1 MDRNE
6 FSVLIVD
13 DEPEA
18 RSLLKSLLS
27 EIKNVRVIGE
37 ADTAEKALYYL
48 VEHYPQ
54 LVFLDLSMPG
64 KSGIEFIQLLQNRN
78 VDVSIVIV
86 SAYKKYAVEALRNG
100 VYDFILKPV
109 DPNDLRRVTEKH
121 QRLDKKSMPAKLM
134 EVLNSIKEE
143 SKIRISSKHS
153 YILLNPDEIVYCES
167 NEGYTNIYLTN
178 GKTEVSNTSLSQ
190 IENKIKNYDFFRLGR
205 SILINK
211 NHVRAI
217 NKTTN
222 KCILRINE
230 TNYEINT
237 SRKSINEL
245 LMNNYNYA

>member
-78 VDVSIVIV
+78 VDVSIVVV

-109 DPNDLRRVTEKH
+109 D
-121 QRLDKKSMPAKLM
+121 
-134 EVLNSIKEE
+134 LN
-143 SKIRISSKHS
+143 
-153 YILLNPDEIVYCES
+153 Y
-167 NEGYTNIYLTN
+167 
-178 GKTEVSNTSLSQ
+178 SLSLD
-190 IENKIKNYDFFRLGR
+190 NYL
-205 SILINK
+205 SKL
-211 NHVRAI
+211 
-217 NKTTN
+217 
-222 KCILRINE
+222 
-230 TNYEINT
+230 
-237 SRKSINEL
+237 S
-245 LMNNYNYA
+245 

>member
-1 MDRNE
+1 MDRKE

-27 EIKNVRVIGE
+27 EIKNVCVIGE
-37 ADTAEKALYYL
+37 ADNAEKALYFL
-48 VEHYPQ
+48 VKHYPQ
-54 LVFLDLSMPG
+54 LVFIDLSMPG
-64 KSGIEFIQLLQNRN
+64 KSGIEFIQLLKKRN

-86 SAYKKYAVEALRNG
+86 SACKEYAIEAIRNE

-109 DPNDLRRVTEKH
+109 DPNELRKVIEKH
-121 QRLDKKSMPAKLM
+121 QRLDKKSMPAQLM
-134 EVLNSIKEE
+134 EVLNSIKED
-143 SKIRISSKHS
+143 SKIRISSNHS
-153 YILLNPDEIVYCES
+153 YVLLNSDEIVYCEA
-167 NEGYTNIYLTN
+167 NKGYTNIYLTN

-190 IENKIKNYDFFRLGR
+190 IANKLKNYDFFRLGR

-222 KCILRINE
+222 KCILCFND
-230 TNYEINT
+230 TTYEINS
-237 SRKSINEL
+237 SRKSIKDL